1 MSDVSFDVSMKYG
14 DKCVLFAVEGE
25 TTESNMC
32 SLADYLSDACASLK
46 KKSAILD
53 CAGMRGSLDV
63 TTLKSVGEYFS
74 EKLRGNVTIYAFNMP
89 KEWHHSQF
97 AEDVMHNRGSF
108 LIQKESL
115 EELCDECERDC
126 TPTDQLPV

>member
-1 MSDVSFDVSMKYG
+1 VPFDITMKYG

-32 SLADYLSDACASLK
+32 SLADYISDACAALN
-46 KKSAILD
+46 KKSAMLD
-53 CAGMRGSLDV
+53 CAAMKCSLDAA
-63 TTLKSVGEYFS
+63 TLMSVGKYFS

-97 AEDVMHNRGSF
+97 AKDVMHNRGAF
-108 LIQKESL
+108 LLKKESL
-115 EELCDECERDC
+115 EEICEECERDC
-126 TPTDQLPV
+126 APADQLPT